1 MEMTPNYKPLDA
13 PETPYQNAKKIHDSR
28 LGLAIK
34 RASKYELVTI
44 LLCVLLAMS
53 VASIVYMSGRS
64 TVKPYVVQVMVD
76 DDGNVL
82 SVSDM
87 DEKHI
92 TTEREQKYFVGR
104 FIEDIRTISS
114 DKMIVKDNWLRAYD
128 CVTQKGN
135 GILSSYAKLNDPF
148 AYVGKITVTPKIHI
162 INKIT
167 ENSYQAEWTEKVFN
181 YSGKSGEKHY
191 SGVFTI
197 KVIPPKEGD
206 FMSNPL
212 GVYIDEMQW
221 GEKG

>member
-1 MEMTPNYKPLDA
+1 MQNTPNYKTLDN
-13 PETPYQNAKKIHDSR
+13 PETPYQKAKHIHDSR
-28 LGLAIK
+28 LGMAIK

-44 LLCVLLAMS
+44 LLFLVILTLTAAL
-53 VASIVYMSGRS
+53 VVVSGRS
-64 TVKPYVVQVMVD
+64 TVKPYVVQVQVD
-76 DDGNVL
+76 SEGNVM
-82 SVSDM
+82 SVSEM

-92 TTEREQKYFVGR
+92 STEREQKYFVGR

-114 DKMIVKDNWLRAYD
+114 DRIIVKDNWLRAYD
-128 CVTQKGN
+128 CVTKKGN
-135 GILSSYAKLNDPF
+135 GILSTYAKQNDPF
-148 AYVGKITVTPKIHI
+148 DLVGKITVTPQIHR

-167 ENSYQAEWTEKVFN
+167 DNSFQAEWTERVFN
-181 YSGKSGEKHY
+181 FSGQSGEKHY

-221 GEKG
+221 GEKS